1 MFGTT
6 MWGPLEAVW
15 TSGSGRSCRV
25 CGSAVASRDGFGM
38 SEGVCPA
45 CRGDQGNDAGESTAR
60 PANLLEGGARFA
72 VRAATAIGGRASRSF
87 ASLRRAA

>member
-1 MFGTT
+1 MFGTI
-6 MWGPLEAVW
+6 MWGSLPALW
-15 TSGSGRSCRV
+15 TEGSGRSCRV
-25 CGSAVASRDGFGM
+25 CGSPVASRDGFGM

-45 CRGDQGNDAGESTAR
+45 CRGDQGDAAGGSTAR
-60 PANLLEGGARFA
+60 PAAALEGGARLA